1 MTQTC
6 KFYTSTGSQFCMI
19 VSLPQWI
26 TIPLIYVVIKK
37 TTDSQGNLISFNHLF
52 LIKKLYMCKQC
63 ILTKKNKQRIIVAD
77 TSTQQYLY
85 FFYHNLFHKSRD
97 LPKVSSLQ
105 RLGSSPY
112 RACLFCLVLLK
123 LINNS

>member
-85 FFYHNLFHKSRD
+85 FFYHNLFHKSSQ
-97 LPKVSSLQ
+97 LFTKQKFYTTKTMCSHLGYKVSTL
-105 RLGSSPY
+105 
-112 RACLFCLVLLK
+112 
-123 LINNS
+123 